1 MSRLEEMISRYREL
15 EQIAINAPDATARK
29 DAMEER
35 INLMI
40 LIKKSQAVDASQ
52 TIAGIA
58 GTDNQ
63 EQFARQDARI
73 KADQAHTKK
82 VDAVLEALAQADNA
96 YSQIPI
102 GETQRRSNA
111 MDRILSLRLQLGR
124 LQTVTEAV

>member
-1 MSRLEEMISRYREL
+1 MSKLDEMISRYREL
-15 EQIAINAPDATARK
+15 EQIAINATDATARK

-35 INLMI
+35 INLML

-52 TIAGIA
+52 AIAGIA

-73 KADQAHTKK
+73 KADEEHTKK

-96 YSQIPI
+96 YAQILP
-102 GETQRRSNA
+102 ENTQARSNQ
-111 MDRILSLRLQLGR
+111 MDKILSLRLQLGR
-124 LQTVTEAV
+124 LQTITEA